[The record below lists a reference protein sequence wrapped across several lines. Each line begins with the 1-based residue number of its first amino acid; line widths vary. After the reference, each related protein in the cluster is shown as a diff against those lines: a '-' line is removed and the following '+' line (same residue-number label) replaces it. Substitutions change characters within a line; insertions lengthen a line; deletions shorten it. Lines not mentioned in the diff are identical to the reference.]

1 MPHAYVVS
9 THTYTRT
16 CPHTLKCTYV
26 RTVEYNRS
34 YFACARAY
42 TRPYAPPLTF
52 SHWACPASW
61 PCDPPTCHRKRAS
74 LTSVRDTIV
83 HAPSVAPHRATA
95 PKPRATLPC
104 RNSGG
109 TALDDSRS
117 SAARNGGAPL
127 DSALGTAQVRGFPQA
142 PQKATL
148 ITVSIVEGMLIDP
161 LYMTSHKQQHAALQ
175 FDTSIVEATTANK
188 AGRTETR
195 SRTALSSCVHS
206 RHRPL

>member
-1 MPHAYVVS
+1 MPHAYVS

-42 TRPYAPPLTF
+42 TWPYAPPLTF

-117 SAARNGGAPL
+117 SAARQGRSQCGA
-127 DSALGTAQVRGFPQA
+127 
-142 PQKATL
+142 
-148 ITVSIVEGMLIDP
+148 
-161 LYMTSHKQQHAALQ
+161 SHKPGQINSPKQPKMVLNGTKIMENQAK
-175 FDTSIVEATTANK
+175 TREIN
-188 AGRTETR
+188 RETR
-195 SRTALSSCVHS
+195 PRILKKVQTP
-206 RHRPL
+206 RN